1 MEAVRLLSKLN
12 ELVIKRNGLRDEE
25 ANRLSPAQE
34 REKLINEVR
43 SNNQALTGMNRQM
56 KLLEDQLSDRREL
69 LGQIEQDLEEGNSER
84 HAKYKELKRR
94 DETMTA
100 FMETFREAM
109 LEEKQ
114 SKNRM
119 FYTLIIKYFSF
130 RSDFT
135 AIETLKNQITY
146 AIEQIT
152 MQGINLKSYGIS
164 RSSMLDEKN
173 DLSSHDGLLRE
184 YKRLG
189 IQLKQLQILE
199 KRTADQL
206 KELRRDETTVSEEI
220 LKFTNLNVSN
230 KSEII
235 EFNQIWLN

>member
-43 SNNQALTGMNRQM
+43 SNNQALTSMNRQM

-109 LEEKQ
+109 LEEKH

-119 FYTLIIKYFSF
+119 
-130 RSDFT
+130 
-135 AIETLKNQITY
+135 
-146 AIEQIT
+146 
-152 MQGINLKSYGIS
+152 IS
-164 RSSMLDEKN
+164 N
-173 DLSSHDGLLRE
+173 N
-184 YKRLG
+184 
-189 IQLKQLQILE
+189 I
-199 KRTADQL
+199 
-206 KELRRDETTVSEEI
+206 
-220 LKFTNLNVSN
+220 
-230 KSEII
+230 
-235 EFNQIWLN
+235 

>member
-43 SNNQALTGMNRQM
+43 SNNQALTSMNRQM

-114 SKNRM
+114 SKIGM
-119 FYTLIIKYFSF
+119 F
-130 RSDFT
+130 
-135 AIETLKNQITY
+135 
-146 AIEQIT
+146 
-152 MQGINLKSYGIS
+152 GINI
-164 RSSMLDEKN
+164 
-173 DLSSHDGLLRE
+173 
-184 YKRLG
+184 
-189 IQLKQLQILE
+189 
-199 KRTADQL
+199 
-206 KELRRDETTVSEEI
+206 
-220 LKFTNLNVSN
+220 
-230 KSEII
+230 
-235 EFNQIWLN
+235 